1 MVSVRVPSCR
11 PTQRRIRH
19 RAAQACLL
27 TSLLSLGVPLARSQ
41 PDLTEASLEQLMNVQ
56 VTSVSKKEQKLAR
69 TAAAVFVITQ
79 QDIQRSGAT
88 NIPDLLR
95 MVPGVQ
101 VARIDANAWAISIRG
116 FNTRYSNKVLVLI
129 DGRSVYSPSF
139 SGVFWEQQGLPLED
153 IERIEV
159 IRGPGATVWGA
170 NAVNGVINIITKSA
184 KATQGGLLTAGAGN
198 QDNAS
203 ATLRYGSAV
212 GKAGSYR
219 VFGQYSRIADS
230 PLPGGAKAA
239 DGWRRLN
246 GGFRSDW
253 DLTPQDSLTVEGSV
267 FSNSEGQSRIPGFV
281 NLPPSP
287 QPVNDTITVRGAD
300 LLGRWNHILSGG
312 SDMSLQ
318 MYVDEYRRVDL
329 GAPETHRA
337 FDLDFQHHV
346 ALGARHDIVW
356 GLGYRATNSGLK
368 SPDLSFVPSS
378 RTDGLY
384 SAFIQDEIRI
394 ADTLWLTVGT
404 KVEHNPYSGFEYEPG
419 VSLAWTPT
427 KKRTIWLS
435 AAKAIR
441 QTSLL
446 NADIDTTL
454 STIPLPNGP
463 VQKLR
468 LYGNP
473 EFKSEQVRDYEMGY
487 RAQLNKRISLDAALF
502 VSFYRH
508 LQTFDPASF
517 PPFFNAPMQLV
528 IPATYRNNAHATNY
542 GAEMSTTW
550 QVNSRWRLSPGY
562 SYIQMRVERYPGSQ
576 DLFPAEPGGDAPK
589 HMLQVR
595 SEFNLAKNVDFDNSL
610 YYSARLR
617 STGAPSRARFDSRI
631 AWRAGE
637 SLEFSVVG
645 QNLLRPRTLEF
656 GDAFAVL
663 GTEAERS
670 FFGKISWRF

>member
-1 MVSVRVPSCR
+1 MISVRVPTCR
-11 PTQRRIRH
+11 PPQRRVRQ

-27 TSLLSLGVPLARSQ
+27 ASLVSLGVPLARSQ

-69 TAAAVFVITQ
+69 TAAAVFVISQ
-79 QDIQRSGAT
+79 EDIRRSGAT

-101 VARIDANAWAISIRG
+101 VARIDANAWAIGIRG
-116 FNTRYSNKVLVLI
+116 FSTRYSNKVLVLI

-139 SGVFWEQQGLPLED
+139 SGVFWDQQGLPLED

-184 KATQGGLLTAGAGN
+184 KATHGGLLTAGTGN
-198 QDNAS
+198 EDNANG
-203 ATLRYGSAV
+203 TLRYGGAA
-212 GKAGSYR
+212 GGTGSYR

-253 DLTPQDSLTVEGSV
+253 DLTPQDSLTVEGSA
-267 FSNSEGQSRIPGFV
+267 FSNSEGQSRLPGFV
-281 NLPPSP
+281 NLSPSP
-287 QPVNDTITVRGAD
+287 QIFDDTITVRGGD
-300 LLGRWNHILSGG
+300 LLGRWNHTLSGG
-312 SDMSLQ
+312 SDISLQ
-318 MYVDEYRRVDL
+318 MYADEYRRVDF

-346 ALGARHDIVW
+346 ALGSRHDIVW
-356 GLGYRATNSGLK
+356 GFGYRATNSGLK

-384 SAFIQDEIRI
+384 STFIQDEIRI
-394 ADTLWLTVGT
+394 ANTLWLTVGS
-404 KVEHNPYSGFEYEPG
+404 KFEHNPYSGFEYEPG
-419 VSLAWTPT
+419 LSLAWTPS
-427 KKRTIWLS
+427 KKHTIWLS

-446 NADIDTTL
+446 NADIDATL
-454 STIPLPNGP
+454 STIPLPNGLI
-463 VQKLR
+463 QKLT

-473 EFKSEQVRDYEMGY
+473 QFKSEQVRDYEAGY
-487 RAQLNKRISLDAALF
+487 RAQLSKRVSLDAALF
-502 VSFYRH
+502 GSFYRH
-508 LQTFDPASF
+508 LETFDPAPI
-517 PPFFNAPMQLV
+517 PPFFNPSMQLV
-528 IPATYRNNAHATNY
+528 VPVTYGNKAHATNY

-562 SYIQMRVERYPGSQ
+562 SFIQVRVERNPGSP

-589 HMLQVR
+589 HMLQAR
-595 SEFNLAKNVDFDNSL
+595 SEFNLTKNIDFDNSL
-610 YYSARLR
+610 YYSARLP

-637 SLEFSVVG
+637 RLEFSVVG

-656 GDAFAVL
+656 GDAFAVV
-663 GTEAERS
+663 GTDAERS
-670 FFGKISWRF
+670 VFGKITWRF